1 MQRYIEKEALLV
13 SISKKRQMMVE
24 AAEIYGYT
32 GDETIRRSQELDQ
45 LIYEYQKLSMNE
57 NAPDNLPQDFLEAA
71 STVCPLKNIR
81 HSG

>member
-1 MQRYIEKEALLV
+1 MQRYVEKEALLV

-57 NAPDNLPQDFLEAA
+57 NAPDNLLQDF
-71 STVCPLKNIR
+71 
-81 HSG
+81 

>member
-32 GDETIRRSQELDQ
+32 GDERSGGARSW
-45 LIYEYQKLSMNE
+45 IN
-57 NAPDNLPQDFLEAA
+57 
-71 STVCPLKNIR
+71 
-81 HSG
+81 

>member
-57 NAPDNLPQDFLEAA
+57 NAPDNLPQDFLGRIDCLPVEKYTA
-71 STVCPLKNIR
+71 
-81 HSG
+81 

>member
-1 MQRYIEKEALLV
+1 MQRYVEKEALLV

-57 NAPDNLPQDFLEAA
+57 NAPDNLLQDLLGCIDCLPVEKYTA
-71 STVCPLKNIR
+71 
-81 HSG
+81 

>member
-45 LIYEYQKLSMNE
+45 LIYEY
-57 NAPDNLPQDFLEAA
+57 
-71 STVCPLKNIR
+71 
-81 HSG
+81 

>member
-13 SISKKRQMMVE
+13 SISKKRKMMVE

-57 NAPDNLPQDFLEAA
+57 NAPDNLLQDFLGCIDCLPVEKYTA
-71 STVCPLKNIR
+71 
-81 HSG
+81 

>member
-57 NAPDNLPQDFLEAA
+57 NAPDNLLQDF
-71 STVCPLKNIR
+71 
-81 HSG
+81 

>member
-1 MQRYIEKEALLV
+1 MQSYVEKEALLV

-24 AAEIYGYT
+24 AAEIYGFT

-57 NAPDNLPQDFLEAA
+57 NASDNLLHDFLGCIDCL
-71 STVCPLKNIR
+71 TVEKYTA
-81 HSG
+81 

>member
-57 NAPDNLPQDFLEAA
+57 NASDHLLQDFLGCIDCL
-71 STVCPLKNIR
+71 TVEKYTA
-81 HSG
+81 